1 MSKRFDLEQEI
12 LRCWS
17 IIDDLKVLADTW
29 DQLTEDQKQNILLG
43 LMELYELKFNICF
56 NTFEELLQEIK

>member
-1 MSKRFDLEQEI
+1 MSKRFDLEQKI
-12 LRCWS
+12 LGCWS
-17 IIDDLKVLADTW
+17 ITDDLKVLADAW

>member
-12 LRCWS
+12 LGCWS